1 MKLLTK
7 EEMEKLNTKRL
18 LAYKAKLL
26 KVRDREKCWCGDP
39 SCDYAYVADPK
50 LKEIGFTKRHPTWQE
65 IYNNVKDILKTREH
79 VERE

>member
-26 KVRDREKCWCGDP
+26 KVRDREACWCGDP
-39 SCDYAYVADPK
+39 YCDYVDSTPDFNQ
-50 LKEIGFTKRHPTWQE
+50 EFTKKHPAWQE
-65 IYNNVKDILKTREH
+65 LYNNVKAVLKTREH